1 MVQIPKN
8 LGHKIQVGDYV
19 SKAGIYTKPGVVTE
33 KKEDGTVVIDTDPDL
48 IKKFHRHSNTNGL
61 SLEDKER
68 FNNIMDDVMK
78 LEDNGERLSKLQQ
91 TIDELRADPGSKRVA
106 DSLRNEQSQLIRL
119 TRELPRVYD
128 YNAKDL
134 R

>member
-1 MVQIPKN
+1 MP
-8 LGHKIQVGDYV
+8 KIQVGDYV

-33 KKEDGTVVIDTDPDL
+33 KKEDGTVVIDTDPEL

-61 SLEDKER
+61 SVSDKER
-68 FNNIMDDVMK
+68 FNSIMDDIMK
-78 LEDNGERLSKLQQ
+78 VDDNGERLSKLQQ
-91 TIDELRADPGSKRVA
+91 TIDELRADPASKPVA

-128 YNAKDL
+128 YNAKDI